1 MFHARAGLW
10 GRLRRTQTKLF
21 CSGTTKINNGD
32 KIESNV
38 SSYNEAYKQ
47 LDKLDFISA
56 AKILFTDPPKKKKFG
71 IDFHLVQLFFAC
83 MPSLAVYLVAQYAR
97 YEMRRME
104 AELEEKKKQEEKKRQ
119 EEEERT
125 KELEFKEAEEKAKSN
140 PVILE
145 VKTRLGKLEET
156 VNEIVAE
163 SKKQSSGSM
172 TKNQGDTQNK
182 SESESS
188 SSVEEDHVGKP
199 KSVNQ
204 NISKVK
210 EN

>member
-71 IDFHLVQLFFAC
+71 S
-83 MPSLAVYLVAQYAR
+83 PSLQMLNDVLTRLYFVSGLIFIWYNSSLPACHHW
-97 YEMRRME
+97 
-104 AELEEKKKQEEKKRQ
+104 
-119 EEEERT
+119 
-125 KELEFKEAEEKAKSN
+125 ELEFKEAEEKAKSN

-188 SSVEEDHVGKP
+188 SSVEKDHVGKP

-204 NISKVK
+204 NISKPDQMDK
-210 EN
+210 TQNAESSEDAMK